1 MTSVHFCPATSKT
14 MERNYSDMT
23 SIDAYPSTAAYPTQ
37 VSKALA
43 LATKF
48 ENFVIRRQMP
58 MVEELTIRKK
68 KTFVFLDEGPQ
79 DNSLRLLKS
88 GFNVDLG

>member
-1 MTSVHFCPATSKT
+1 MVRPKVMTSVHFCPATSKT

-43 LATKF
+43 LANKILKF
-48 ENFVIRRQMP
+48 CN
-58 MVEELTIRKK
+58 
-68 KTFVFLDEGPQ
+68 LDT
-79 DNSLRLLKS
+79 NL
-88 GFNVDLG
+88 V